1 MTKKI
6 YQWDEIKESF
16 EDSTLILGNGASRNV
31 SEKFSYNSL
40 KEEAE
45 RLGILN
51 NDVIKLFG
59 TFNTVDFEL
68 ILRTLWYANLVNKD
82 LGIPENKSTEAYKS
96 ISLALV
102 KLVREVHSDYSNIN
116 FKNIGDFI
124 KRFSFIFPLS
134 YDLIVY
140 WTILYL
146 NEKESLRNFKDCFGG
161 GGIFNNNL
169 HYYRK
174 KNGEITSHIVA
185 YPHGMLAI
193 NMNRLSL
200 ERKLSSSAREWDEET
215 TKKLLDLILH
225 NWINEQNSPVFV
237 SEGTSEK
244 KVEAIHRSRYLTAI
258 FDDFLPNALLEN
270 RNYPRKNPKNLTI
283 FGWAFGEHDEH
294 IIKSMLSKCFNKQLD
309 NMKIAVS
316 VNPSSTQQD
325 LEELF
330 LNIKKIFKVRRND
343 NSDQLWRIESV
354 KGLEIYPFAW
364 DSVGNW
370 KNN

>member
-1 MTKKI
+1 MTCKI
-6 YQWDEIKESF
+6 YKWDEIKENF
-16 EDSTLILGNGASRNV
+16 EDSTLILGNGASRSV

-51 NDVIKLFG
+51 DDVIKLFG
-59 TFNTVDFEL
+59 TFSTVDFEL
-68 ILRTLWYANLVNKD
+68 ILRTLWHANLVNKD
-82 LGIPENKSTEAYKS
+82 LDIPDNKSTEAYKS

-102 KLVREVHSDYSNIN
+102 QLVREVHSDYSNIN

-146 NEKESLRNFKDCFGG
+146 NENESLKNFKDCFGG
-161 GGIFNNNL
+161 GGVFNNKLNS
-169 HYYRK
+169 YRRK
-174 KNGEITSHIVA
+174 DGVKSSHIVG

-193 NMNRLSL
+193 NVD
-200 ERKLSSSAREWDEET
+200 KLSSEKKLSSNASKWEADT
-215 TKKLLDLILH
+215 TQKLLDLILH
-225 NWINEQNSPVFV
+225 SWTTEQNSPVFV

-270 RNYPRKNPKNLTI
+270 KYYPRKNAKNLTI
-283 FGWAFGEHDEH
+283 FGWALGEHDKH
-294 IIKSMLSKCFNKQLD
+294 IIESMLSKCFNDQVD
-309 NMKIAVS
+309 NMEIAIS
-316 VNPSSTQQD
+316 VNPNSTQQD
-325 LEELF
+325 LDELCV
-330 LNIKKIFKVRRND
+330 NIKKMFKVRRND
-343 NSDQLWRIESV
+343 NSDKRWGTESV
-354 KGLEIYPFAW
+354 KGLKIYPFAW